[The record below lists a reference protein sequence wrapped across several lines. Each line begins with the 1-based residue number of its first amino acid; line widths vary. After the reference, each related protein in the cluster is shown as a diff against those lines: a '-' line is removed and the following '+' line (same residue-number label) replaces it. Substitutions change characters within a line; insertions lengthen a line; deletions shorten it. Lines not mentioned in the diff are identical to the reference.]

1 MPRFLSVSLNPT
13 YQRTISVQRLEKG
26 EVNRARETRFD
37 IAGKG
42 VNTTRVLSQL
52 GASVR
57 HLTHLGPERELLL
70 DLCGREELEL
80 VWVPCD
86 SHIRTCITILD
97 DESGSTTEIIE
108 PTEPV
113 DVTTVRKI
121 RELFERELKTAD
133 WVILSGTKA
142 PGYPTDLFAEFCHM
156 THKADVP
163 TVVDFRGDEL
173 IASLNANLL
182 LVKINLVEFVTT
194 FLPGLAVS
202 ERDDSEAIREARD
215 KLCQLSFDGSE
226 YVITRGAREVLFAR
240 NGRVESL
247 VPPRINPV
255 NSIGSGDA
263 FCAGVSF
270 KLANGSSLEEAVRE
284 GARCG
289 AVNAMLLKPGTLE

>member
-80 VWVPCD
+80 VWVPSD

-142 PGYPTDLFAEFCHM
+142 PGYPSDLFAEFCHM

-163 TVVDFRGDEL
+163 TVVDFMGDEL

-215 KLCQLSFDGSE
+215 KLCQLSRFLNRPNKQGQLLPIDQHPRSE
-226 YVITRGAREVLFAR
+226 D
-240 NGRVESL
+240 
-247 VPPRINPV
+247 P
-255 NSIGSGDA
+255 
-263 FCAGVSF
+263 
-270 KLANGSSLEEAVRE
+270 K
-284 GARCG
+284 
-289 AVNAMLLKPGTLE
+289 K